1 MDCNLEILKEELINE
16 IEGKIK
22 YLKDKVVVFD
32 LDGVLCKFKYTDDTS
47 YNLLPFKNEEDI
59 VNEYTKD
66 NDLYKYA
73 EPVKVMQYIISKLN
87 IENVYILSLTRE
99 NIRKWKYN
107 WIDKYYNSIKK
118 ENIIYTDTAYEKLNH
133 LKELKSKYPN
143 KEIVFV
149 EDTADTL
156 IKVNDEQLDIICIHI
171 SSFLK

>member
-16 IEGKIK
+16 IEDKIK

-87 IENVYILSLTRE
+87 IENVYILSMTRE
-99 NIRKWKYN
+99 NIRKWKNN
-107 WIDKYYNSIKK
+107 WIDKYYSSIKK
-118 ENIIYTDTAYEKLNH
+118 ENIIYTYTAYEKLDY
-133 LKELKSKYPN
+133 LKDLKFKYPE

-156 IKVNDEQLDIICIHI
+156 IKVNDEELDIICIHI